1 MVELTTNKYFS
12 TMKNISISSG
22 NFTAAGNFTGYNLL
36 GERVHVYKRQM
47 DTLGWKEDKDVKFPF
62 YAVAT
67 VKEFQQLGEDG
78 EPTGETFDRLTA
90 TSVFKTEQDI
100 INAHVANASTDAKIT
115 KAVRTAIDNLE
126 LTEEQIAELANAA
139 V

>member
-1 MVELTTNKYFS
+1 
-12 TMKNISISSG
+12 MKNMSITSG

-62 YAVAT
+62 YAVA
-67 VKEFQQLGEDG
+67 VNKEFQQLGEDG

-90 TSVFKTEQDI
+90 TSVFKTESDI

-115 KAVRTAIDNLE
+115 KAVRTAIDSLE
-126 LTEEQIAELANAA
+126 LTEEQITALANAA